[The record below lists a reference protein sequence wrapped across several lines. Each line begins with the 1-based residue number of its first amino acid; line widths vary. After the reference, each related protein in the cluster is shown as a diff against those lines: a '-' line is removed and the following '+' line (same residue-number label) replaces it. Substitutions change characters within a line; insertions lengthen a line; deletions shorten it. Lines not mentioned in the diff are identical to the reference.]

1 MKPARPPKLAVIQ
14 RAITDALMHPLTRD
28 DEIGP
33 ESAEIAAEFIKPND
47 RLSAF
52 ERLQIYNQQYW
63 WRLLGALQ
71 EDFRGVRA
79 VLGAWKFEKL
89 AETYLASCPS
99 RSWTLRDLGQR
110 LPAYIENHP
119 HLTLRQ
125 TALATDVA
133 RVEWARV
140 IAFDGEEKPVIS
152 PSRIAKIPT
161 DRLHLGLQPY
171 LSLLE
176 LAYPVDDLL
185 RQVKHTTIAA
195 MSNAVAP
202 AHTRRGA
209 RLTVRRSARPVHL
222 AVHRV
227 AFAVYYKRLEPEAFR
242 LLCALRDG
250 ATLDA
255 ACALAFAQS
264 KELPEQSAAKL
275 QEWFA
280 RWMEFGWFCRR

>member
-1 MKPARPPKLAVIQ
+1 MKSPRAKLAVIQ
-14 RAITDALMHPLTRD
+14 RAITDALLHPLTRD
-28 DEIGP
+28 DGMGP

-79 VLGAWKFEKL
+79 VLGAWRFDKL
-89 AETYLASCPS
+89 AEAYLASCPS

-110 LPAYIENHP
+110 FPAYIENHP

-125 TALATDVA
+125 TRLATDVA

-140 IAFDGEEKPVIS
+140 VAFDGEEKPVIS
-152 PSRIAKIPT
+152 PARIAKIPT
-161 DRLHLGLQPY
+161 DRLQLGLQPY

-176 LAYPVDDLL
+176 LAHPVDELL
-185 RQVKHTTIAA
+185 RRVKHKSIIAL
-195 MSNAVAP
+195 SNAVAP
-202 AHTRRGA
+202 ASTSRGA
-209 RLTVRRSARPVHL
+209 RISVRRSATPVHL

-227 AFAVYYKRLEPEAFR
+227 AYSVYYKRLEPEAFH